1 MKNVVTIQNNEIL
14 KEDASDYYTIVET
27 DKKLYAI
34 KTSEVLEILKI
45 MELDKPNSLPSC
57 ILGIIQYNQTP
68 VGVID
73 LRSILNTERII
84 YDISAKIITLKTNE
98 KLCSIVCDKVLDIRK
113 LDKQYIHSVPY
124 QNNTNFFDGLYVNH
138 EENIYILNIENI
150 LNFAELRSRQ
160 TNYNRKEENYVAN
173 DEDSKKILAERKS
186 LINKIKDEVQ
196 TTIPLYN
203 RGVSFLINDVKYY
216 INMASVREFYKVNNS
231 KFIKVPNTPDYI
243 FGIINIKGDFITV
256 LDIRRLFNTSATTIK
271 EKSTII
277 ILNSNEYKAGILADE
292 ICESMDVDFD
302 AIIQNRLNNQDEN
315 KMMEFVNNGEIYQ
328 VLDVET
334 LLRDERLTIC

>member
-1 MKNVVTIQNNEIL
+1 MKNVVTIQNNEIPN
-14 KEDASDYYTIVET
+14 EDISDYYTIIET
-27 DKKLYAI
+27 DGKKYAV

-57 ILGIIQYNQTP
+57 ILGIIKYNQMP

-73 LRSILNTERII
+73 LRSIFNEKRIV
-84 YDISAKIITLKTNE
+84 YDVSAKIITLKLND
-98 KLCSIVCDKVLDIRK
+98 KLCSVVCDNVLDIRK
-113 LDKQYIHSVPY
+113 FDRQYIHPVPY
-124 QNNTNFFDGLYVNH
+124 QGAANFFNGLYVNN
-138 EENIYILNIENI
+138 EENIYLLNIENI
-150 LNFAELRSRQ
+150 LKFVEECSKQINQNS
-160 TNYNRKEENYVAN
+160 KEENYIAC
-173 DEDSKKILAERKS
+173 DEESKRILSERKK
-186 LINKIKDEVQ
+186 LIDKIKDEVQ

-243 FGIINIKGDFITV
+243 FGLINIKGEFITV
-256 LDIRRLFNTSATTIK
+256 LDIRRLFNTSAASIK

-334 LLRDERLTIC
+334 LLRDERLTVC

>member
-57 ILGIIQYNQTP
+57 ILGIIQYNQIP